1 MSRNPRRYRANSIYP
16 IVPAVTKLHFEIGL
30 GLSNPLFRSRAS
42 SLEIIRGSGIKGRF
56 SVTHALDSDEWA
68 QAEDLDLKVSN
79 RKIFI
84 KIPEENSA
92 GPAILIKRRRVEL
105 ANQAKVGGRA
115 WMFPPKLIK

>member
-1 MSRNPRRYRANSIYP
+1 M
-16 IVPAVTKLHFEIGL
+16 TKLYLRSGSSLAI
-30 GLSNPLFRSRAS
+30 PIFRSRAS
-42 SLEIIRGSGIKGRF
+42 SPEIIRGSGIKGRF